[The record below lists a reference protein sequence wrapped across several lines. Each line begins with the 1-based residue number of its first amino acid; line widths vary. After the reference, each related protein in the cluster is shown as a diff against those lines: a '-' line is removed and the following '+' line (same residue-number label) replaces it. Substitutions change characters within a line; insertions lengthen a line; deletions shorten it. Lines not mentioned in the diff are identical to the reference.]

1 MKTIICSNCKTEN
14 QSDDKKCHN
23 CNEDLKA
30 KTYIIEIIIFIVVF
44 VVSFFASSF
53 YFK

>member
-14 QSDDKKCHN
+14 QGDDKKCYN

-30 KTYIIEIIIFIVVF
+30 KTYSKEIIIFIVVF
-44 VVSFFASSF
+44 VASFFVSSF